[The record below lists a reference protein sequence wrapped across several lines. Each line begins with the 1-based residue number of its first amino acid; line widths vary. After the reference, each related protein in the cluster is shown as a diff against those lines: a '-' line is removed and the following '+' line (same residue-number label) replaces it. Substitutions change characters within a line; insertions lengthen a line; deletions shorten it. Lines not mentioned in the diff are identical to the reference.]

1 MFSKYGKYAPAGIFT
16 TTHFISI
23 AVCVVLIALAIILTR
38 KMKSKTFFVILRVF
52 SIALT
57 VIEVMKI
64 LWCVINGTFELGKHL
79 PLYFCSLFIY
89 ALWGASSKNRIL
101 RDIGLAYIACAGII
115 AGGVFLAMP
124 TSSFTYYPVFHF
136 NCIHSLLY
144 HGIMIYCGIMVYVT
158 KSIKFTW
165 KTVFNYCGFCL
176 PLMLLVVLINK
187 TANVSLMFINT
198 PDGVP
203 LPFLVT
209 IHNFSPYLYTLLMII
224 VHLAMGPFMYGVNK
238 FFGLIT
244 RKKSKVVNAVTEE
257 YYEIEESNSEEAINN
272 TNMEVDGELINKS
285 T

>member
-38 KMKSKTFFVILRVF
+38 KMKSKTFFTLLKVF

-57 VIEVMKI
+57 VIEVIKM
-64 LWCVINGTFELGKHL
+64 LWYVINGIFELGKIL

-89 ALWGASSKNRIL
+89 ALWGASSRNRIL
-101 RDIGLAYIACAGII
+101 KDIGMAYIASAGII

-136 NCIHSLLY
+136 NCIHSLVF
-144 HGIMIYCGIMVYVT
+144 HSIMIYCGIMVYVT
-158 KSIKFTW
+158 KTVKFTW
-165 KTVFNYCGFCL
+165 KTVFNYCVFCL
-176 PLMLLVVLINK
+176 PFMLVAVLINK
-187 TANVSLMFINT
+187 TANINLMFINT

-209 IHNFSPYLYTLLMII
+209 IYNFSSYLYTLLLII
-224 VHLAMGPFMYGVNK
+224 VHLAMGPFMLGVNK
-238 FFGLIT
+238 LFSITT
-244 RKKSKVVNAVTEE
+244 RKKKKVINTVNEE
-257 YYEIEESNSEEAINN
+257 VNETEESNSEETIGNID
-272 TNMEVDGELINKS
+272 MEVDEELINKS

>member
-23 AVCVVLIALAIILTR
+23 AVCVVFIALAIILTR
-38 KMKSKTFFVILRVF
+38 KMKSKTFFNVLKVF

-57 VIEVMKI
+57 VIEVIKI
-64 LWCVINGTFELGKHL
+64 LWYVTNGIFELGKIL

-89 ALWGASSKNRIL
+89 ALWGASSRNRIL
-101 RDIGLAYIACAGII
+101 RDIGLAYIACAGVI

-124 TSSFTYYPVFHF
+124 TSSFSYYPVFHF
-136 NCIHSLLY
+136 NCIHSLLF
-144 HGIMIYCGIMVYVT
+144 HSIMIYCGIMVYVT

-165 KTVFNYCGFCL
+165 KTVFNYCVFCL
-176 PLMLLVVLINK
+176 PFMLVAVLINK
-187 TANVSLMFINT
+187 TMNINLMFINT

-203 LPFLVT
+203 LPFLIS
-209 IHNFSPYLYTLLMII
+209 IHNFSPYIYTLLLII

-238 FFGLIT
+238 LFSLST
-244 RKKSKVVNAVTEE
+244 RRKEKISSPAL
-257 YYEIEESNSEEAINN
+257 EESQESEEFNSEEI
-272 TNMEVDGELINKS
+272 TSDVNMEAEEELINKS